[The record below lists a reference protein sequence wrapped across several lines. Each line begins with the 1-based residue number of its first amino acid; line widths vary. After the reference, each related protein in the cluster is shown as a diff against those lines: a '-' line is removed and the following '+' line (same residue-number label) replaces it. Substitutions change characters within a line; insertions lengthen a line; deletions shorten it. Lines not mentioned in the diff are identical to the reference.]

1 MPAGPRW
8 GDRDQRV
15 AWIEAAAEL
24 GWCDAEDV
32 QHAPWMPSVLP
43 NAWLGVSVET
53 QRWARVRL
61 PELARTLAAV
71 RFASCEPLLS
81 ELDLKPW
88 LGFGLDWVIAGGES
102 GPGARPMHP
111 RWARMLRDQCV
122 AADVPY
128 FFKQWGAHLPVPV
141 EDDPGFAGGR
151 SFANPRTGGRSAA
164 TIRGRGGENRGL
176 RPMQTGDRN
185 GLGLMLDDTPSPSE
199 WARSRRAG
207 SWTGGRGMSS
217 RLQPAPDRRGRER
230 RDRSCPQGFP
240 LTDT

>member
-1 MPAGPRW
+1 LKAGASGARW

-61 PELARTLAAV
+61 PELARTPAAV

-102 GPGARPMHP
+102 GPGARPVHP

-141 EDDPGFAGGR
+141 EDDPDFAGGR

-185 GLGLMLDDTPSPSE
+185 GLGLMLDDDTISVRVGKKQ
-199 WARSRRAG
+199 A
-207 SWTGGRGMSS
+207 
-217 RLQPAPDRRGRER
+217 GRELDGR
-230 RDRSCPQGFP
+230 TWDEFP
-240 LTDT
+240 AATRA